1 MNRKK
6 FLLGRPVLIARYASP
21 AHRGRVGE
29 VVAVAGNVATVRLT
43 TPRWTEDVAVPL
55 QGLRLIYKPGKG
67 SSPSVLPSQRGEGS
81 TQPPKRSFISG
92 AISRLV
98 QAARA

>member
-6 FLLGRPVLIARYASP
+6 FLLGRPVVIASHAGP

-29 VVAVAGNVATVRLT
+29 LLAVAGNVATVRLK

-55 QGLRLIYKPGKG
+55 QGLWLIYRPGKAP
-67 SSPSVLPSQRGEGS
+67 SP
-81 TQPPKRSFISG
+81 QPHQRSFISG
-92 AISRLV
+92 AISRIV
-98 QAARA
+98 QTAFARPAR